1 MESFRGFDHKYK
13 YKIGG
18 HSGDSEKLEF
28 VKEGTGVR
36 LLVGCT
42 LASLSTCRLMNSR
55 PTSLLKIFCLRFLKW
70 CNWHGRSIP
79 TFIFFLPIC

>member
-28 VKEGTGVR
+28 VKEGTC
-36 LLVGCT
+36 VG
-42 LASLSTCRLMNSR
+42 SLWVVLWQHGQYRSDHEHARTCSLDSR
-55 PTSLLKIFCLRFLKW
+55 RRDVLKSFV
-70 CNWHGRSIP
+70 
-79 TFIFFLPIC
+79 

>member
-28 VKEGTGVR
+28 VKEGTGVG

-42 LASLSTCRLMNSR
+42 LASLSFDEQSSYELVEDFLFEILMV
-55 PTSLLKIFCLRFLKW
+55 
-70 CNWHGRSIP
+70 
-79 TFIFFLPIC
+79 

>member
-28 VKEGTGVR
+28 VKEGTGVG

-42 LASLSTCRLMNSR
+42 LASLSFDEHHCQRVD
-55 PTSLLKIFCLRFLKW
+55 
-70 CNWHGRSIP
+70 
-79 TFIFFLPIC
+79 

>member
-28 VKEGTGVR
+28 VKEGMGVR

-42 LASLSTCRLMNSR
+42 LASLSVRHIYKNAITCSDIRA
-55 PTSLLKIFCLRFLKW
+55 C
-70 CNWHGRSIP
+70 
-79 TFIFFLPIC
+79 